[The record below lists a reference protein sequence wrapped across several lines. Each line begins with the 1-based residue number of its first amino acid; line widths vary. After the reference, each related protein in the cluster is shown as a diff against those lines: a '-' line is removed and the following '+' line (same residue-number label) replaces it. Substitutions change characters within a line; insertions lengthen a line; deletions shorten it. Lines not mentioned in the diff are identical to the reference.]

1 MYTTIT
7 SVSRKGSDSL
17 LRFGI
22 LHCYVLAILIFLL
35 RRCPEL
41 VTGFG
46 FGFMYMVILGIFYH
60 MMDRQ

>member
-1 MYTTIT
+1 M
-7 SVSRKGSDSL
+7 
-17 LRFGI
+17 LREGI

-46 FGFMYMVILGIFYH
+46 FGFMYMIIVSFFFH
-60 MMDRQ
+60 MMNRR

>member
-1 MYTTIT
+1 ML
-7 SVSRKGSDSL
+7 K
-17 LRFGI
+17 FGI

-46 FGFMYMVILGIFYH
+46 FVFMYMVILGIFYH
-60 MMDRQ
+60 MMDRR